1 MNQLNVETIK
11 LTDRRT
17 SFNVSSIIALITLG
31 VVAQIHQYM
40 QVHGTDYGPNI
51 LSVGIHIMIFL
62 KSCLSP

>member
-17 SFNVSSIIALITLG
+17 SFNVSSIIALSTLG

-40 QVHGTDYGPNI
+40 QVDGTDLIRI
-51 LSVGIHIMIFL
+51 LYPLVSTL
-62 KSCLSP
+62 